1 MIFFTLLCALAQQ
14 NRSIDR
20 LEKNDYYRPV
30 AETRDAEALID
41 SDPRTVVEKLDPIIA
56 NPKLQKHIESRAR
69 LAEATGGYG
78 DYYMFLPYQFRGRA
92 RVNLVRKA
100 ADPEIALKLAQG
112 AVADLEE
119 SVRRG
124 VAPSEEFLKLAK
136 AELEKAK
143 AAANTTKPPDPP
155 LVVKEDPAALLRA
168 SIAPLLA
175 SNRFKTA
182 RAAAEKD
189 GKDVPDA
196 ERKRIAEEVDRRCKT
211 LLNEEMFNFRRR
223 FGRLESLSEL
233 TEISDGAFETLF
245 SLPAPEE
252 ISVADAAYDWAR
264 SARTAFKEVH
274 ARKAGG
280 ETLLATA
287 AAAAALEDSL
297 WFTRTE
303 ALGYQGVLDGVRSRA
318 DKAAGLPKAERDPL
332 EAQAVALTAAY
343 TKEFAGK
350 LDPKKAADLKSR
362 ADELNR
368 ILAGFPKDLAELAS
382 IDLEAPLAGAAVEAD
397 LAKLD
402 ADLRSLETR
411 SGIAVESR
419 RKLYSALVTVGA
431 LRALVAGKDE
441 DAAAADVRIWS
452 SKLAAAGGAMDEKR
466 FGPRVEKVFAKIK

>member
-1 MIFFTLLCALAQQ
+1 MILLSLLCALAQQ

-30 AETRDAEALID
+30 LDTRDVEALID
-41 SDPRTVVEKLDPIIA
+41 GDPRTVVEKLDPIIN

-69 LAEATGGYG
+69 MAEATGGYG
-78 DYYMFLPYQFRGRA
+78 DYYLFLPYQFRGRA
-92 RVNLVRKA
+92 RANLARKA
-100 ADPEIALKLAQG
+100 ADPELGLKLAQG

-124 VAPSEEFLKLAK
+124 VAPSEEFLKTAK

-143 AAANTTKPPDPP
+143 AAATAVKPSDPP
-155 LVVKEDPAALLRA
+155 PAKEDPAALLRA

-175 SNRFKTA
+175 SNRFKSA
-182 RAAAEKD
+182 RAAVDKD

-223 FGRLESLSEL
+223 FGRLESLAEL
-233 TEISDGAFETLF
+233 TEISDGAFDTLF

-252 ISVADAAYDWAR
+252 ISTADPAYDWAR
-264 SARTAFKEVH
+264 SARTAFKDVH

-287 AAAAALEDSL
+287 VAAAALDDAL
-297 WFTRTE
+297 WFARTE
-303 ALGYQGVLDGVRSRA
+303 ALGYQGVLEGVRSRA

-332 EAQAVALTAAY
+332 EAQAAALTAAY

-350 LDPKKAADLKSR
+350 LDPKKSAELKAR
-362 ADELNR
+362 GDELTR

-402 ADLRSLETR
+402 GDLRSLETR
-411 SGIAVESR
+411 PGVAIESR

-431 LRALVAGKDE
+431 LRALFAGKDE
-441 DAAAADVRIWS
+441 DAAAADVRLWS

-466 FGPRVEKVFAKIK
+466 FGPRVERVFAKLK